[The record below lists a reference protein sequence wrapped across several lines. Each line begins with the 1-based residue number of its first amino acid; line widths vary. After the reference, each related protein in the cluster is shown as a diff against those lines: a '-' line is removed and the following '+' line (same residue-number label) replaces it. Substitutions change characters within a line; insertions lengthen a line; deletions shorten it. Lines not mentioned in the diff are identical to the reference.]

1 MTMRRFGTYAIDIVA
16 VAVGLAIAIP
26 FVLLLVAP
34 FLPGL

>member
-26 FVLLLVAP
+26 FALLLAAP
-34 FLPGL
+34 FLPGM